1 MCQSSFT
8 MIRWAFLCSCCW
20 PKLTSKKPH
29 TAVLAT
35 APYSIYFQD
44 HGGMWPSHHKG
55 DQEIFRNLK
64 LPSLTK
70 VFKLISWWTMK
81 WIITFIHF
89 IHNPLKAS
97 LKSTTLCCTSN
108 WNYHQFPKPF
118 AIVSFFG
125 WNRTWNKMQDHTI
138 FSHRNTRPETI
149 PEGIIGIIFPILG
162 ARWKTGEAAWRLKF
176 FAFSPVFCQ
185 SQLVK
190 IRHKGLQFRVF

>member
-1 MCQSSFT
+1 MVACDPPTTKAIKKSSEIWSFPVWPKSSSWFHDGLWNESSPSFISFT
-8 MIRWAFLCSCCW
+8 IPWRFHW
-20 PKLTSKKPH
+20 K
-29 TAVLAT
+29 
-35 APYSIYFQD
+35 AP
-44 HGGMWPSHHKG
+44 
-55 DQEIFRNLK
+55 
-64 LPSLTK
+64 
-70 VFKLISWWTMK
+70 
-81 WIITFIHF
+81 
-89 IHNPLKAS
+89 
-97 LKSTTLCCTSN
+97 TLCCTSN